1 MQHFKYGK
9 EIVQTTTT
17 LDEDSD
23 GALLELACVKAS
35 VVGKIPWPE
44 GAVRVRVSPGLQ
56 KSFGYF
62 KKLPNF
68 ALVKMLFENIDLVM
82 E

>member
-1 MQHFKYGK
+1 MLQHFKYGT

-35 VVGKIPWPE
+35 VVRKSL
-44 GAVRVRVSPGLQ
+44 RQ
-56 KSFGYF
+56 KCLCEFESHLEYIFIVFVLLFGGYF
-62 KKLPNF
+62 LNPYIYLEKFK
-68 ALVKMLFENIDLVM
+68 
-82 E
+82 

>member
-1 MQHFKYGK
+1 MVIIYLQDFQYGK

-35 VVGKIPWPE
+35 VVGKSSGQQCPYEFDSRP
-44 GAVRVRVSPGLQ
+44 S
-56 KSFGYF
+56 Y
-62 KKLPNF
+62 
-68 ALVKMLFENIDLVM
+68 
-82 E
+82 

>member
-1 MQHFKYGK
+1 MLQHFKYGT

-35 VVGKIPWPE
+35 VAGKISWAE
-44 GAVRVRVSPGLQ
+44 GSVRVRVPLALQ
-56 KSFGYF
+56 IIIK
-62 KKLPNF
+62 
-68 ALVKMLFENIDLVM
+68 
-82 E
+82 

>member
-1 MQHFKYGK
+1 MSGTHVNLDFLILCAQFQYGK

-35 VVGKIPWPE
+35 VVGKSS
-44 GAVRVRVSPGLQ
+44 GQ
-56 KSFGYF
+56 
-62 KKLPNF
+62 
-68 ALVKMLFENIDLVM
+68 
-82 E
+82 